1 MLVAIHQPNYLPWCG
16 YFAKLAAADC
26 FVILDDVALPRG
38 RSYVSRTQVLGMGQ
52 TQWMSIPLQR
62 TLSSSIGH
70 VQFADSRWPA
80 RHARTL
86 QERYGRSPF
95 GSAVLPPILA
105 LYDDPGEYLATF
117 NLRLLRAVVALLD
130 IDTRLVQASELGRPG
145 HGSQH
150 LADLVAAVGGTAY
163 LSGPS
168 GKKYLDESLFT
179 RMGIPIYYGA
189 YMTRPYPQRQPSFVP
204 GLSILDALC
213 HIGPEGT
220 RRLLDYPG
228 SPGRSQRPQA

>member
-26 FVILDDVALPRG
+26 FVVLDDVPLPRG
-38 RSYVSRTQVLGMGQ
+38 RSYVSRTQILGMGQ
-52 TQWMSIPLQR
+52 AQWLSIPLQR
-62 TLSSSIGH
+62 APSSSIGH
-70 VQFADSRWPA
+70 VQFADSRWPT

-86 QERYGRSPF
+86 RERYGRTPF
-95 GSAVLPPILA
+95 ASAVLPPILA
-105 LYDDPGEYLATF
+105 LYDDAGVNLATF
-117 NLRLLRAVVALLD
+117 NLRLLRAVAALLG
-130 IDTRLVQASELGRPG
+130 IETRLVLASQLGRPG
-145 HGSQH
+145 YGSQH

-189 YMTRPYPQRQPSFVP
+189 YMTRPYPQRQPPFVP

-213 HIGPEGT
+213 HIGPEET
-220 RRLLDYPG
+220 RRLLEYPG
-228 SPGRSQRPQA
+228 SPGHSQRPQA